1 LIEIPTSMASFSV
14 VDIFNMPL
22 PVLHDNFQ
30 PFVIIDNNDAD
41 GDADDDTGPVM
52 LQQCY
57 CEEWLYS
64 P

>member
-1 LIEIPTSMASFSV
+1 MASFSV